1 MERIY
6 KLNGEEKTLN
16 EILSYLS
23 EELTYNGDASK
34 FESFGIDFEDEED
47 ELYSLSIEE
56 LETIIEDYDFAEQVA
71 ERCYGLPIN
80 EVFDVFEKVSYHP
93 YNYNEDE
100 LFDMEKGNLTL
111 TYLQNGNLDFCIQVY
126 ANDDWIN
133 TDIGSVKRIYRAR
146 IQ

>member
-6 KLNGEEKTLN
+6 KLNGEETPLDQ
-16 EILSYLS
+16 ILSYL
-23 EELTYNGDASK
+23 EQELIYNGDASK
-34 FESFGIDFEDEED
+34 FESLGIDFEDEED

-56 LETIIEDYDFAEQVA
+56 LETIIEDYKFAEQVA

-80 EVFDVFEKVSYHP
+80 EVFDVFEKVGYHP
-93 YNYNEDE
+93 YNYTEDE

-146 IQ
+146 I